1 VATAAT
7 NEVALGEL
15 QDEELHTNAS
25 EEGESCERRMRLGRQ
40 PDGIVAAKSKSVESL
55 LMLLLL
61 LLPPPLT
68 PLNIAGSLER
78 SSETKSGI

>member
-25 EEGESCERRMRLGRQ
+25 EEGESCERRIMRLGRQ
-40 PDGIVAAKSKSVESL
+40 PDGIVATKSKSVEL
-55 LMLLLL
+55 LLLLL
-61 LLPPPLT
+61 LLPPPST
-68 PLNIAGSLER
+68 PLNIAGSF
-78 SSETKSGI
+78 ET